1 MERENM
7 RAPLLAVGIILFL
20 STCAFAQG
28 EAGAIAAREASTA
41 ERMRGERVLI
51 VDQTTK
57 PGRDVDMVKLQKNSA
72 EMNEL
77 IKAVN
82 IDLQNLQRGV
92 RSVDLPKKLKQLE
105 KLAKEIR
112 QNVE

>member
-1 MERENM
+1 M
-7 RAPLLAVGIILFL
+7 RAPLLAVGLFL
-20 STCAFAQG
+20 LLSTVAFAQG
-28 EAGAIAAREASTA
+28 EASAIRARENSAA
-41 ERMRGERVLI
+41 ERMRGEKVVV

-57 PGRDVDMVKLQKNSA
+57 PGRDVDMAALQKKSM

-77 IKAVN
+77 MKSVN
-82 IDLQNLQRGV
+82 VDLQNLQNGV
-92 RSVDLPKKLKQLE
+92 RAADLPKKLKQLE

>member
-1 MERENM
+1 M
-7 RAPLLAVGIILFL
+7 RAPLLAVGLFL
-20 STCAFAQG
+20 VFSTCAFAQG
-28 EAGAIAAREASTA
+28 EASAIHARENSAA

-82 IDLQNLQRGV
+82 IDLQNLQKGV

>member
-1 MERENM
+1 M
-7 RAPLLAVGIILFL
+7 RAPLLAVGLFL
-20 STCAFAQG
+20 LFSTYAFAQG

-41 ERMRGERVLI
+41 ERMRGEKILI
-51 VDQTTK
+51 VDQTMR
-57 PGRDVDMVKLQKNSA
+57 PGRDVDMVKLQKNTA

-77 IKAVN
+77 IKSVN
-82 IDLQNLQRGV
+82 TDLQNLQRGV
-92 RSVDLPKKLKQLE
+92 RAADLPKKLKQLE

>member
-1 MERENM
+1 
-7 RAPLLAVGIILFL
+7 
-20 STCAFAQG
+20 
-28 EAGAIAAREASTA
+28 
-41 ERMRGERVLI
+41 
-51 VDQTTK
+51 
-57 PGRDVDMVKLQKNSA
+57 LQKNSA

-82 IDLQNLQRGV
+82 IDLQNLQKGV

>member
-1 MERENM
+1 M
-7 RAPLLAVGIILFL
+7 RAPFLAVGLFFML

-28 EAGAIAAREASTA
+28 EQSAIRAREASA
-41 ERMRGERVLI
+41 ADRMRGEKVLI
-51 VDQTTK
+51 VDQTMK
-57 PGRDVDMVKLQKNSA
+57 PGRDVNLAVLQKKTV

-77 IKAVN
+77 MKAVN
-82 IDLQNLQRGV
+82 AELQNLQNGV
-92 RSVDLPKKLKQLE
+92 RAADLPKKLKQLE

>member
-1 MERENM
+1 
-7 RAPLLAVGIILFL
+7 
-20 STCAFAQG
+20 
-28 EAGAIAAREASTA
+28 
-41 ERMRGERVLI
+41 
-51 VDQTTK
+51 
-57 PGRDVDMVKLQKNSA
+57 MVKLQKNSV

-82 IDLQNLQRGV
+82 LDLQNLQKGI
-92 RSVDLPKKLKQLE
+92 RSADLPKKLKQLE

>member
-1 MERENM
+1 M
-7 RAPLLAVGIILFL
+7 RAPLLAVGLFL
-20 STCAFAQG
+20 LFSTCAFAQG

-41 ERMRGERVLI
+41 ERMRGEKILI
-51 VDQTTK
+51 VDQTMK
-57 PGRDVDMVKLQKNSA
+57 PGRDVDMVKLQKNTM

-77 IKAVN
+77 MKSVN
-82 IDLQNLQRGV
+82 IDLKNLQSGIRAA
-92 RSVDLPKKLKQLE
+92 DLPKKLKQLE